1 MLRKLR
7 NPTPPIHSG
16 TVTHMKTT
24 VTRSPLLCHGI
35 EEEIFLTQPEICFHG
50 ELDSGHKSKRLR
62 VGKVESKLAV
72 G

>member
-1 MLRKLR
+1 
-7 NPTPPIHSG
+7 
-16 TVTHMKTT
+16 MKTT